1 MHALPAQGPLQ
12 RRQARC
18 SVRASGNM
26 SKWVSD
32 LRADCP
38 KPNAAQQHERCD
50 LICGMG
56 KSVITGPLISDLL
69 GGSGRFTLCDAAGRA
84 QDRRAVWRQSRYG
97 AAPAVCSDSACGRS
111 GAGRSPGSPMV
122 WNRNRTLLLDRP
134 AQLRRAL
141 AGPWRPSVDCDL
153 PQPDGSYFELHWG
166 RRFVGAAGPISAA
179 SRDVFQPDIDRSW
192 ARISPWSSRPR
203 PFGPSYRL
211 QSSMWD
217 GQPR

>member
-1 MHALPAQGPLQ
+1 MARRATAECMRTRTLQ
-12 RRQARC
+12 RAR
-18 SVRASGNM
+18 
-26 SKWVSD
+26 
-32 LRADCP
+32 P
-38 KPNAAQQHERCD
+38 KILHHCYTSNLTESPAKPPMIALTTNPNIH
-50 LICGMG
+50 MG

-141 AGPWRPSVDCDL
+141 AGCRFRKL
-153 PQPDGSYFELHWG
+153 
-166 RRFVGAAGPISAA
+166 RFVH
-179 SRDVFQPDIDRSW
+179 IDGV
-192 ARISPWSSRPR
+192 ARQGSVAR
-203 PFGPSYRL
+203 
-211 QSSMWD
+211 
-217 GQPR
+217 